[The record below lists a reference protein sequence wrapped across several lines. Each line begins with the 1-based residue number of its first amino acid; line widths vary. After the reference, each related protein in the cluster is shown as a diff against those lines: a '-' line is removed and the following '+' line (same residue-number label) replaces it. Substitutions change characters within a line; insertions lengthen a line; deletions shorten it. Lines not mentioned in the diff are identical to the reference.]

1 MKCGSYK
8 FDGNRKQ
15 VRKQNP
21 VWKKKESAGKGNQ
34 NLVFE
39 EDGIGGKVKKV
50 EVWQHGEWIM
60 QSQYLL
66 IVHDDR
72 SDSSIL

>member
-1 MKCGSYK
+1 MEE
-8 FDGNRKQ
+8 
-15 VRKQNP
+15 
-21 VWKKKESAGKGNQ
+21 KESAGKGNQ